1 MALTRLREAADE
13 GAFDLGL
20 LQTRRTTAG
29 DVGGVPHRHQRA
41 RPADAAGRRVLRLG
55 SGGGRRADRR
65 LSITELEFF
74 YSARSAKDREETIR
88 DLREAFGWVPVHD
101 RAYARAW
108 EVQGELTARGQHR
121 AAGPVD
127 LVVAATAELF
137 GLTLLH
143 HDRDFA
149 TIAGVTGQYL
159 RLVRS
164 RLRDRRVV
172 TGR

>member
-1 MALTRLREAADE
+1 MSAEFLIDTSALTRLMRP
-13 GAFDLGL
+13 GAESYGWD
-20 LQTRRTTAG
+20 QA
-29 DVGGVPHRHQRA
+29 V
-41 RPADAAGRRVLRLG
+41 AAGLIAVCP
-55 SGGGRRADRR
+55 
-65 LSITELEFF
+65 ITELEFF
-74 YSARSAKDREETIR
+74 YSARSAKDREETVEDMR
-88 DLREAFGWVPVHD
+88 TAFGWVPVHD

-108 EVQGELTARGQHR
+108 EVQGALTARGQHR

-159 RLVRS
+159 RWYGP
-164 RLRDRRVV
+164 D
-172 TGR
+172 